1 MAQPKEVHCPF
12 CHHKELFHDA
22 PVRSTVRCRNCKS
35 IFRMP
40 AEGVKR
46 GEKVKKFKARRHSPA
61 YYVILLLLIGGGLF
75 AWMQVRQYLEARQER
90 LQDIWLKLEDPFAK
104 KVKYPPNSAG
114 GVLERFL
121 ECWKQGEN
129 KSPETGDY
137 TGFECMLLYVLEEDL
152 KAEKHGGKLESVV
165 KDFKK
170 RFGTVKGSME
180 LKSYKLKGKFKESS
194 PTILRLEA
202 KITGETS
209 GGFVQ
214 KHGEMPAFLSY
225 ADHTAFSRAQHLRD
239 NPDTNDN
246 EPQDIKMK
254 KTWGVCFKKIKPIW
268 D

>member
-12 CHHKELFHDA
+12 CHHKEMFHDA

-46 GEKVKKFKARRHSPA
+46 GEKVKKHKTRRHSPA
-61 YYVILLLLIGGGLF
+61 YYVVLLLLIGGGLF
-75 AWMQVRQYLEARQER
+75 AWKQVSKYIEARQER

-104 KVKYPPNSAG
+104 KVNYSLNSAG

-152 KAEKHGGKLESVV
+152 KAEKYGGKLEKVI
-165 KDFKK
+165 KEFKE

-180 LKSYKLKGKFKESS
+180 LKSYKLRRVKEIDG
-194 PTILRLEA
+194 PTVLKIEVS
-202 KITGETS
+202 ITGETP
-209 GGFVQ
+209 GGFV
-214 KHGEMPAFLSY
+214 KKRGEMPATLIY
-225 ADHTAFSRAQHLRD
+225 TDHVAFSRAQHIRA
-239 NPDTNDN
+239 NPDTDN
-246 EPQDIKMK
+246 NESQDIKTK
-254 KTWGVCFKKIKPIW
+254 KVWGVLFKKIKPIW